1 MTRIE
6 FWPQPDEVFIEILFA
21 KIKKKSVECFW
32 HFERILIRNVNGLV
46 LTVLSVQK
54 STPFHQKSD
63 LELKLILRGAV
74 HHLEMVRPGKG
85 KLKTWK

>member
-1 MTRIE
+1 M
-6 FWPQPDEVFIEILFA
+6 DEVFIEILFA

-32 HFERILIRNVNGLV
+32 NFARILIGNVNGFV

-74 HHLEMVRPGKG
+74 HHREMVRPGKG